1 MIDSQR
7 VMARTQDN
15 LMLLH
20 RIPLQEASPAQLHMA
35 LGRAVMEE
43 IAPLLAG
50 GGGAPGRQAP
60 GMLPVRRVP
69 DRPAGVQQ
77 FVLRRGADQVGAL
90 FEAQGAPLAQME
102 DIEDAALGNGGL
114 GRLAACYLDS
124 AAALD
129 LPLVGYGLRYRYG
142 QFKQLFQDS
151 RQKEEPDDW
160 TRRAIPGACAGRNWR
175 WWCHEGAVGQ
185 GGATYD
191 MPVARATATAWWA
204 PCACGRTKAS
214 TRSTFDAFNAQRYAQ
229 ASKDK
234 TGPRTS

>member
-43 IAPLLAG
+43 IAPLWRAAEARRAG
-50 GGGAPGRQAP
+50 KRQACYLSAEYLIGRQVFNN
-60 GMLPVRRVP
+60 LYC
-69 DRPAGVQQ
+69 AGV
-77 FVLRRGADQVGAL
+77 LDQVGAL

-142 QFKQLFQDS
+142 LFKQLFQDS

-160 TRRAIPGACAGRNWR
+160 TRQGDPWSVRR
-175 WWCHEGAVGQ
+175 EELAVVVPMKGL
-185 GGATYD
+185 
-191 MPVARATATAWWA
+191 PVKAVPATAWWA
-204 PCACGRTKAS
+204 PCACGRPKAS
-214 TRSTFDAFNAQRYAQ
+214 TRSTLTPLTPSAMPRPARIR
-229 ASKDK
+229 